1 MKRNRSFL
9 LGVLAAIDMAG
20 GIASHSAAD
29 DTVKAPVVVELFTSQ
44 GCSSCPPADEFL
56 GRIADREDVIALSL
70 HVDYWDYLGWKDV
83 YGLPG
88 HSDRQRKY
96 AAYMK
101 ERMVYT
107 PQIVINGQE
116 GMVGSRVAMVEDA
129 IRRHS
134 EQPAATLVNVSLM
147 GDRLVVEVAP
157 LSATSG
163 HVVMAWYSRAED
175 VSIGAGENSGRRI
188 VYHNVV
194 RGWADLGEWRGGRIA
209 MTAPKPMSADGVAV
223 LVHDE
228 ATGRIVGA
236 GRLSLVD

>member
-1 MKRNRSFL
+1 MTRKRAYLSGILTAFAIG
-9 LGVLAAIDMAG
+9 LGAIGAN
-20 GIASHSAAD
+20 AD
-29 DTVKAPVVVELFTSQ
+29 EAKKAPVVVELFTSQ

-56 GRIADREDVIALSL
+56 GRIADRDDIIALSL

-116 GMVGSRVAMVEDA
+116 GMVGSRTAMVEDA
-129 IRRHS
+129 IERYRA
-134 EQPAATLVNVSLM
+134 QPAAATVSITLM
-147 GDRLVVEVAP
+147 GERLVVDVKPVET
-157 LSATSG
+157 TSG
-163 HVVMAWYSRAED
+163 HVVMAWYSRAEN
-175 VSIGAGENSGRRI
+175 VVIGAGENSGRRI

-194 RGWADLGEWRGGRIA
+194 RGWADLGDWRGGRIA
-209 MTAPKPMSADGVAV
+209 ITAPKPMSADGVAV
-223 LVHDE
+223 LVQSE
-228 ATGRIVGA
+228 ATGRILGA
-236 GRLSLVD
+236 GQLSLTD

>member
-1 MKRNRSFL
+1 MKRNRHFL
-9 LGVLAAIDMAG
+9 FGIVASLAAAVGMAG
-20 GIASHSAAD
+20 PVAAD
-29 DTVKAPVVVELFTSQ
+29 DVVTAPVVVELFTSQ

-96 AAYMK
+96 AAYLK

-116 GMVGSRVAMVEDA
+116 GMVGSRVAMVEEA
-129 IRRHS
+129 IARHR
-134 EQPAATLVNVSLM
+134 EQPAAALVTISLM
-147 GDRLVVEVAP
+147 GDRLVVDVAP
-157 LSATSG
+157 ISATAG
-163 HVVMAWYSRAED
+163 HVVMAWYSRAEN

-194 RGWADLGEWRGGRIA
+194 RGWADLGAWRGGRIA

-223 LVHDE
+223 LVQDE
-228 ATGRIVGA
+228 ATGRILGA
-236 GRLSLVD
+236 GRLALVD